1 MNNTFNFNRFGL
13 LVKRQWLE
21 FGKIYLISLLVIT
34 GVIIGFYFYGLPEPD
49 KYTTD
54 PASIYNHNEEGSI
67 YLHFR
72 IPLFLVLGFIFI
84 SIIASGYFSLLGQK
98 PKAIIELMTPASTL
112 EKWLCGVFYT
122 GILSVFSFLLI
133 FYLTDMV
140 FVNYLQKI
148 VGQISY
154 TLPAGMNELP
164 KTVMLSVKPFFVE
177 FFEHKEIR
185 SLALVPVM
193 ITSVFLLGS
202 AYFNRF
208 HYIKTAVVVMLFFTV
223 LIYALQRI
231 GTWLTANKVQD
242 SPSFGFRSNGNE
254 ILTYLLIGTVSI
266 TLFFWAV
273 TFFRIKEKEV

>member
-1 MNNTFNFNRFGL
+1 MNNTFNLNRFGL

-34 GVIIGFYFYGLPEPD
+34 GVIIGFYFFGLPEPD
-49 KYTTD
+49 KHPTD
-54 PASIYNHNEEGSI
+54 PASIYNHDDQGYV

-72 IPLFLVLGFIFI
+72 LPLFLVLGFMFI

-98 PKAIIELMTPASTL
+98 AKAIIELMTPASTL

-122 GILSVFSFLLI
+122 GILSVLSFLLI

-148 VGQISY
+148 VGHISY
-154 TLPAGMNELP
+154 TLPTEINAAP
-164 KTVMLSVKPFFVE
+164 KTVMLGVKPFFVE
-177 FFEHKEIR
+177 FFEHKEIQY
-185 SLALVPVM
+185 LALVPLM
-193 ITSVFLLGS
+193 ITSIFLLGS

-208 HYIKTAVVVMLFFTV
+208 HYIKTAVVVMLFCTV
-223 LIYALQRI
+223 LIYVISRVAI
-231 GTWLTANKVQD
+231 WLTVNKVQD
-242 SPSFGFRSNGNE
+242 SAGFGFRYNGNE
-254 ILTYLLIGTVSI
+254 ILTYMLIGTVFI

-273 TFFRIKEKEV
+273 TFFRVKEKEV